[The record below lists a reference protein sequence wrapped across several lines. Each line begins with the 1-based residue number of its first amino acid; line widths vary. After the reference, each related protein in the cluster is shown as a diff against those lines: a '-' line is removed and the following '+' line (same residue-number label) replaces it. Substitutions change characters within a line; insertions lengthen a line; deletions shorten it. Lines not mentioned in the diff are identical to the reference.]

1 MTPAASLSRGR
12 RSAARPWVRALSLV
26 AAVLTVL
33 LAVAPARADATF
45 DLALKGLTSPST
57 DTVTHAIETLGA
69 TEDPRALKILESLND
84 GAVVVS
90 DDGGVYVKDAS
101 GALHEAAT
109 GAPAAPVSSHPMV
122 VDNQIR
128 RVLEPLMAQ
137 LELRSSDPKARLAA
151 IDVLAGRASADDAV
165 ALRDALAREEVKSVR
180 KALTAALAELDLA
193 SDDPQRRLGA
203 IAAIDAEGSE
213 RLRPKLE
220 ALAARH
226 DDGTYSEPDPRVREA
241 AQRVVAGLAR
251 KQFVFDTTADVL
263 YGLSMGS
270 ILLLSSLGL
279 AITFG
284 LMRVINMAHGE
295 MLMLG
300 AYATYATQA
309 FFHEHL
315 PNHESWYLLA
325 AVPVALG
332 TTMAVGALLERTVI
346 RFLYGRPLETLLATY
361 GLSLL
366 LIQTVRSIFGAQ
378 NVAVENPPLLSG
390 GFEIFEGVV
399 IPYNRVAVVL
409 FTIVVVTFVGYVLR
423 GTSLGLRV
431 RAVTQNR
438 PMAACMGI
446 RTASVDTWT
455 FALGSGVGGL
465 GGIALSQLGN
475 VGPDLGQSYIV
486 DSFLVVVLGGVGKLV
501 GSVFAAFSLGILN
514 KLLEP
519 VAGAVLG
526 KIVVLMT
533 VVLVIQKRPQGL
545 FAPKGRSV
553 ETA

>member
-1 MTPAASLSRGR
+1 MMHAATCSRPR
-12 RSAARPWVRALSLV
+12 RWFAGVAAALAFALTLV
-26 AAVLTVL
+26 AFSAT
-33 LAVAPARADATF
+33 ARADAGT
-45 DLALKGLTSPST
+45 DYATAMKGIASASS
-57 DTVTHAIETLGA
+57 DDIVKAIASLGA
-69 TEDPRALKILESLND
+69 TEDPRALKFLQSLD
-84 GAVVVS
+84 SGDVVVDGS
-90 DDGGVYVKDAS
+90 GGVYVKDS
-101 GALHEAAT
+101 GGALHDAVT
-109 GAPAAPVSSHPMV
+109 GAAASPTGAQPLV

-128 RVLEPLMAQ
+128 RVLAPTLSRLA
-137 LELRSSDPKARLAA
+137 LRSPDPAVRLSAVE
-151 IDVLAGRASADDAV
+151 DLASNASPDDAP
-165 ALRDALAREEVKSVR
+165 AMRDALAQEKVASVH
-180 KALTAALAELDLA
+180 KALVAALAELDLA
-193 SDDPQRRLGA
+193 SDDPKQRLGA

-220 ALAARH
+220 ALIAKH
-226 DDGTYSEPDPRVREA
+226 DDGSYGEPDPNVRA
-241 AQRVVAGLAR
+241 AAEKVVKALQR
-251 KQFVFDTTADVL
+251 KQFVFDTTADVI

-300 AYATYATQA
+300 AYATYATQT
-309 FFHEHL
+309 FFHAHL
-315 PNHESWYLLA
+315 PEHEGWYLLA
-325 AVPVALG
+325 AVPVALV

-346 RFLYGRPLETLLATY
+346 RYLYGRPLETLLATY

-366 LIQTVRSIFGAQ
+366 LIQVVRSIFGAQ
-378 NVAVENPPLLSG
+378 NVAVENPALLSG

-399 IPYNRVAVVL
+399 VPYNRIAVVI
-409 FTIVVVTFVGYVLR
+409 FTIIVVSFVGYVLR

-446 RTASVDTWT
+446 RTEWVDMWT

-465 GGIALSQLGN
+465 GGVAISQLGN

-501 GSVFAAFSLGILN
+501 GSVFAAFSLGVLN

-519 VAGAVLG
+519 MAGAVLG
-526 KIVVLMT
+526 KIIVLML

-545 FAPKGRSV
+545 FAPKGRTV
-553 ETA
+553 ESA

>member
-1 MTPAASLSRGR
+1 VVSLL
-12 RSAARPWVRALSLV
+12 A
-26 AAVLTVL
+26 AAVLMW
-33 LAVAPARADATF
+33 LAGSARADGSATF
-45 DLALKGLTSPST
+45 DLALKRLANPSP
-57 DTVTHAIETLGA
+57 DAVTQAIQTLGA

-84 GAVVVS
+84 GDVVLG

-101 GALHEAAT
+101 GALHDAAT
-109 GAPAAPVSSHPMV
+109 GAPASPSATHPMV

-128 RVLEPLMAQ
+128 RVLAPIMGR
-137 LELRSSDPKARLAA
+137 LELRSPDAKVRLAA
-151 IDVLAGRASADDAV
+151 VEELAERASEDDAV
-165 ALRDALAREEVKSVR
+165 ALRDALAREQVKSVR
-180 KALTAALAELDLA
+180 KALTGALAELDLA

-220 ALAARH
+220 ALIAKH
-226 DDGTYSEPDPRVREA
+226 DDGTYAEPDPRVREA

-251 KQFVFDTTADVL
+251 KQLVFDTAADVL

-300 AYATYATQA
+300 AYATFATQT

-315 PNHESWYLLA
+315 PQHEAWYLLA
-325 AVPVALG
+325 AIPVALA

-366 LIQTVRSIFGAQ
+366 LIQTVRSVFGAQ
-378 NVAVENPPLLSG
+378 NVAVENPPILSG

-399 IPYNRVAVVL
+399 IPYNRVAVVV
-409 FTIVVVTFVGYVLR
+409 FTVVVVSFVAYVLR

-446 RTASVDTWT
+446 RTSSVDTWT

-465 GGIALSQLGN
+465 GGVALSQLGN

-486 DSFLVVVLGGVGKLV
+486 DSFLVVVLGGVGKIV

-526 KIVVLMT
+526 KIVVLMA

-545 FAPKGRSV
+545 FAPKGRAA

>member
-1 MTPAASLSRGR
+1 MPRASRSTFSRL
-12 RSAARPWVRALSLV
+12 ARVAVCLVTIAFALS
-26 AAVLTVL
+26 ASAGS
-33 LAVAPARADATF
+33 ARADGNDFDAALPGLSQATPE
-45 DLALKGLTSPST
+45 AVASA
-57 DTVTHAIETLGA
+57 VEALGA
-69 TEDPRALKILESLND
+69 TGDPRALNVLRAL
-84 GAVVVS
+84 
-90 DDGGVYVKDAS
+90 DGGDLLVDDAGEAFMHDKA
-101 GALHEAAT
+101 GALRNVAT
-109 GAPAAPVSSHPMV
+109 GAPAAPAASRPAI
-122 VDNQIR
+122 VDNFVR
-128 RVLEPLMAQ
+128 RVLGPLIGR
-137 LELRSSDPKARLAA
+137 LELGSDDPAARLSA
-151 IDVLAGRASADDAV
+151 VEELASRASADDAV
-165 ALRDALAREEVKSVR
+165 ALRGALAREKVKSVR
-180 KALTAALAELDLA
+180 KAIVAALAELDLA
-193 SDDPQRRLGA
+193 SDDADRRLGA

-220 ALAARH
+220 AIAAKRDDGSFAEPDARVRDAAAR
-226 DDGTYSEPDPRVREA
+226 
-241 AQRVVAGLAR
+241 VVKSLQR
-251 KQFVFDTTADVL
+251 KQFIFDSIADVL

-300 AYATYATQA
+300 AYATFATQT
-309 FFHEHL
+309 FFHAHL
-315 PNHESWYLLA
+315 PEHEAWYLLA
-325 AVPVALG
+325 AVPVALIV
-332 TTMAVGALLERTVI
+332 TMAVGALLERTVI

-366 LIQTVRSIFGAQ
+366 LIQTVRSTFGAQ

-390 GFEIFEGVV
+390 GAELFEGVV

-409 FTIVVVTFVGYVLR
+409 FTIVVVSFVGYVLR

-446 RTASVDTWT
+446 RTAWVDTWT

-465 GGIALSQLGN
+465 GGVALAQIGN

-514 KLLEP
+514 KILEP
-519 VAGAVLG
+519 IAGAVLG
-526 KIVVLMT
+526 KIVVLMA

-553 ETA
+553 EAA

>member
-1 MTPAASLSRGR
+1 MARTPGSSCVRPRTG
-12 RSAARPWVRALSLV
+12 PWVRVLSLV
-26 AAVLTVL
+26 AAFIVAY
-33 LAVAPARADATF
+33 LANVSEARADATF
-45 DLALKGLTSPST
+45 DLALKGVASTST
-57 DTVTHAIETLGA
+57 EAVTHAIETLGA
-69 TEDPRALKILESLND
+69 SEDPRAFKILQALND
-84 GAVVVS
+84 GDVVIG
-90 DDGGVYVKDAS
+90 DDGGVYIKDGS
-101 GALHEAAT
+101 GVLHDAAT
-109 GAPAAPVSSHPMV
+109 GAPASPPSAHPMV

-128 RVLEPLMAQ
+128 RVLAPLMAQ
-137 LELRSSDPKARLAA
+137 LELRSPEPKVRLDA
-151 IDVLAGRASADDAV
+151 IEVLAGRASQDDAI
-165 ALRDALAREEVKSVR
+165 ALRDALAREKEKSVR

-203 IAAIDAEGSE
+203 IAAIDSEGSE

-220 ALAARH
+220 ALTAKH
-226 DDGTYSEPDPRVREA
+226 EDGTYADPDPRVRDA
-241 AQRVVAGLAR
+241 AQKVVTALAR
-251 KQFVFDTTADVL
+251 KQVVFDTTADIL

-300 AYATYATQA
+300 AYATYATQT
-309 FFHEHL
+309 FFHAHFPE
-315 PNHESWYLLA
+315 HESWYLLA

-332 TTMAVGALLERTVI
+332 TTMAVGALLERSVI

-366 LIQTVRSIFGAQ
+366 LIQTVRTIFGAQ

-399 IPYNRVAVVL
+399 IPYNRIAVVL
-409 FTIVVVTFVGYVLR
+409 FTIVVVSFVGYVLR

-465 GGIALSQLGN
+465 GGVALSQLGN

-526 KIVVLMT
+526 KIVVLMA

>member
-1 MTPAASLSRGR
+1 MVAYVLAA
-12 RSAARPWVRALSLV
+12 ALSLLTFASSVRAEEAKDFDTAVRGLSQPTPEAV
-26 AAVLTVL
+26 AA
-33 LAVAPARADATF
+33 AAD
-45 DLALKGLTSPST
+45 S
-57 DTVTHAIETLGA
+57 LGA
-69 TEDPRALKILESLND
+69 TGDPRALKVLQALND
-84 GAVVVS
+84 GVLLVDDQGGAYVRDAGGTLHDVVTGKPASARSVREASVDNGVRRVISPLLARLGLSS
-90 DDGGVYVKDAS
+90 DDPATRLSSVEELAS
-101 GALHEAAT
+101 
-109 GAPAAPVSSHPMV
+109 
-122 VDNQIR
+122 
-128 RVLEPLMAQ
+128 
-137 LELRSSDPKARLAA
+137 
-151 IDVLAGRASADDAV
+151 RASSDDAV
-165 ALRDALAREEVKSVR
+165 ALRDALAREKVKSVR
-180 KALTAALAELDLA
+180 KAITSALAELDLA

-220 ALAARH
+220 AIAAKH
-226 DDGTYSEPDPRVREA
+226 DDGTYTETDPRVRDAA
-241 AQRVVAGLAR
+241 AQAVKNLQR
-251 KQFVFDTTADVL
+251 KQFYFDTVADIL

-300 AYATYATQA
+300 AYATFATQT
-309 FFHEHL
+309 FFHAHF
-315 PNHESWYLLA
+315 PGQESWYLLA
-325 AVPVALG
+325 AVPVALIV
-332 TTMAVGALLERTVI
+332 TMAVGALLERTVI

-366 LIQTVRSIFGAQ
+366 LIQTVRSVFGAQ

-390 GFEIFEGVV
+390 GFELFEGVV

-446 RTASVDTWT
+446 RTAWVDTWT

-465 GGIALSQLGN
+465 GGVALSQLGN

-514 KLLEP
+514 KILEP
-519 VAGAVLG
+519 IAGAVLG
-526 KIVVLMT
+526 KIVVLMA